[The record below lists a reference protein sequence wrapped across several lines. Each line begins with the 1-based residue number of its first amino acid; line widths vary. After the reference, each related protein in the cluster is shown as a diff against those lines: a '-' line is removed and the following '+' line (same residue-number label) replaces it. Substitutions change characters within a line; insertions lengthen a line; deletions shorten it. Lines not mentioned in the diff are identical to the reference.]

1 MWRWRQHVQY
11 KYSTPTSR
19 WRCHTLFHTSNLK
32 QVRDRAPAS
41 CNPKLEI
48 SILVTLCVRRRRRV
62 MAKAQAAARFMAE
75 VAPSQ
80 VVSIMRP
87 RREVPTSLDPIAD
100 EQAPVVAYWS
110 SDDHAPPYP
119 ATGLT
124 PPPRRILPLLDG
136 FDRGGS
142 HGQARRLQQLG
153 QRPQWP
159 QLCKRTGRRG
169 HDRDRSAANK
179 LVSWWRVVSRLERL
193 KTA

>member
-1 MWRWRQHVQY
+1 VFVVVASWPRRKLRRGSWRRWRRH
-11 KYSTPTSR
+11 R
-19 WRCHTLFHTSNLK
+19 WCRSCDRGGRC
-32 QVRDRAPAS
+32 RRAWS
-41 CNPKLEI
+41 
-48 SILVTLCVRRRRRV
+48 
-62 MAKAQAAARFMAE
+62 
-75 VAPSQ
+75 
-80 VVSIMRP
+80 
-87 RREVPTSLDPIAD
+87 PIAE

-159 QLCKRTGRRG
+159 QLSKRTGRRG
-169 HDRDRSAANK
+169 GTIAIDQLLTNWSAGGELCQDWRD
-179 LVSWWRVVSRLERL
+179 SRRPS
-193 KTA
+193 